1 MLIRVFIHGKK
12 WVTHLVRLSPIS
24 SIAPIEILLCI
35 YERIELHPTNIFQS
49 HRAHIMVVWRILV
62 IPPPLSPSDC
72 PCFPSPPHQVRIP
85 LCGGVMSVLFA
96 RLNHLPLTTQALM
109 LPGVGPALYIPTSVY
124 CTPVSIKGQEQNTL
138 TTACH
143 MYTVKKSNK
152 SK

>member
-12 WVTHLVRLSPIS
+12 WITHLVRLSPIS

-72 PCFPSPPHQVRIP
+72 PCFPSPPPPGSNPIVWRRDVCAVCQAEPPATYHPGSNVARGWPCSLYP
-85 LCGGVMSVLFA
+85 LLSSSV
-96 RLNHLPLTTQALM
+96 
-109 LPGVGPALYIPTSVY
+109 
-124 CTPVSIKGQEQNTL
+124 
-138 TTACH
+138 
-143 MYTVKKSNK
+143 NK
-152 SK
+152 RSGTEHTHNCLSYVHC